1 MKEYIWHEQIFR
13 YKLTLLN
20 VCLTHKGIQNPDKH
34 LRWSFWQKYLKAFY
48 HSLLFLQKC
57 SILDIWL
64 DPEYT
69 SVFNSSAIL
78 RFGIQHFWCSDYSRV
93 RLDQMYVK
101 FCIELLTLI
110 IYEDSLFGRQD
121 QQKYS
126 FKLTHFMPMISFDTP
141 WKHQKT
147 RGFLMFSGSIK
158 RDQWH

>member
-34 LRWSFWQKYLKAFY
+34 LRWSFGQKYLKAFF

-121 QQKYS
+121 QQKIFLQINPFHANDLFWYP
-126 FKLTHFMPMISFDTP
+126 L
-141 WKHQKT
+141 KT
-147 RGFLMFSGSIK
+147 SEN
-158 RDQWH
+158 